1 MKLISFVLPI
11 YNEEGSIPRLWE
23 ELQAVESKLNNR
35 YNVEYIFVN
44 DFSTDNSLN
53 ILNKI
58 YNENKGK
65 VIVRTFSK
73 NNGHQIAVT
82 AGQDIASGDAII
94 IMDTDLQDPPMV
106 CLELIKQWE
115 QNYDVVYAQRRK
127 YKTTFTKELSAFVF
141 YRLMSKIANVNIPV
155 DTGDFRLI
163 SKRVNDE
170 MKKYKE
176 KSKFLRGISCLV
188 GFRHTAVQFDRQD
201 RFAGKPGYTFGKSL
215 KLAVDG
221 ITGFSTMP
229 LRLISSLG
237 FMIALFSTLFGGSYV
252 VYALVTKT
260 NSSGWASLIISVF
273 FLGGVQM
280 MMLGILGE
288 YIGRIYN
295 EVLDRP
301 LYTVDFDLN
310 HNTQQFT
317 PAINPSPASN
327 EAYPF
332 FFNENLM
339 IPANEEQSI
348 AGSVLEKKYT

>member
-1 MKLISFVLPI
+1 MKLISLVLPI
-11 YNEEGSIPRLWE
+11 YNEEGSIPKLWS
-23 ELQAVESKLNNR
+23 ELQKVEGALANKYELQ
-35 YNVEYIFVN
+35 YIFVN
-44 DFSTDNSLN
+44 DFSTDSSLEQ
-53 ILNKI
+53 LNKL
-58 YNENKGK
+58 YVDNPDK
-65 VIVRTFSK
+65 VIVRSFSK

-82 AGQDIASGDAII
+82 AGQDVATGDAVI

-115 QNYDVVYAQRRK
+115 QGFDVVYAQRRK
-127 YKTTFTKELSAFVF
+127 YKTTFTKELSAYVF
-141 YRLMSKIANVNIPV
+141 YRLMAKIANVNIPV

-188 GFRHTAVQFDRQD
+188 GFKHTAVQFDRQD
-201 RFAGKPGYTFGKSL
+201 RFAGKPGYTFAKSL

-229 LRLISSLG
+229 LRLISSFG
-237 FMIALFSTLFGGSYV
+237 FGLSFLSTIFGAAYV
-252 VYALVTKT
+252 IYALVTKT
-260 NSSGWASLIISVF
+260 NSSGWASLIIAVF

-280 MMLGILGE
+280 VMLGILGE

-301 LYTVDFDLN
+301 LYTIDFELN
-310 HNTQQFT
+310 KSNQLISSSNVTVPQLE
-317 PAINPSPASN
+317 AS
-327 EAYPF
+327 YPF
-332 FFNENLM
+332 YFNEN
-339 IPANEEQSI
+339 IIYETNEEELAPHSTL
-348 AGSVLEKKYT
+348 ATN